1 MIVGQKHA
9 QVHTGSPDGSGSS
22 GRLGYRRTRTHA
34 SLARFCR
41 FACVLLWCVASVVH
55 AAGIDLT
62 DEERQW
68 LRSHPTITVAAY
80 EGGWPPFERYENET
94 LTGLAP
100 AYLDEI
106 ARQLGVRVAVR
117 RYPSWE
123 EALKGGC
130 RREVDV
136 LMDVSLVPER
146 TPCLVFTTSYVEA
159 APVAVGRA
167 NRSDLLAPDR
177 LTKARIVVDRGASV
191 ERATLAQFPNAQVI
205 AVVDTQQALQAVQ
218 NGKADLFIGNPYV
231 ARSALATGA
240 WPALAVLAPIDL
252 PADTLHF
259 AVPDD
264 RKPLASAIDKA
275 LANITP
281 GQRVAFERKWLG
293 TSSGPIQREGRI
305 PLTNDEQTWLAGMPP
320 PRLGY
325 TRTWEPISFP
335 DEKGHVSG
343 IAGEYVRMMERGL
356 GMRLQKEVPA
366 SLEDLLDLM
375 KRGQLDVVPIPAAA
389 PIGPQWKM
397 TDTFAR
403 VGTVVITRN
412 GSRMVSGL
420 GDLDGKRIA
429 VVGTGRAAKV
439 KAEAPG
445 ATLLLMGNNAEG
457 LKAVQDRQADAYV
470 GDIISSERS
479 LRSGD
484 FTDLRIAAP
493 AGFDDELVFAIR
505 GEYQPLVP
513 LINRMLAS
521 LNHED
526 QQRIRSQWLEVQVS
540 SGVRWRT
547 VAMGAGVA
555 ALLLAILTLAW
566 LRTRHEIQNREKTDS
581 LMRDLTR
588 NLPGVIFKMTR
599 DPAGNYA
606 LPFIA
611 GNTRALFGMGHDEL
625 MADPKETLPSCIYEP
640 DMERMRRAM
649 AHSYEELTP
658 VEMDFRTVSP
668 APERWVR
675 VSAVARRLPDGLV
688 HWSGYWVD
696 VTAAHRQADALESA
710 KESAESAAAARANFL
725 AAMSH
730 EIRTPMAGIT
740 GIIEILSRSE
750 VNEDQRYLLGLVQ
763 DYAQALRTILDDVLD
778 ISRMEAG
785 RLALEPVD
793 TDLRVLVSNSIEL
806 VLDLC
811 RRKNLR
817 CICHIDPSLAGVV
830 VADPTRLRQILL
842 NLLSNAIKFTSSG
855 YVAVS
860 LQVLETT
867 KDAQTWCL
875 AVTDTGIGIG
885 AAEQGRLF
893 QPFTQAEAST
903 SRTYGGSGLG
913 LAICRRLADLMR
925 ATLELHSA
933 PGEGTRVA
941 LTIATP
947 IARQTAID
955 VALAGRSVLVRSRDA
970 DTAEALTA
978 IVRSFGA
985 KSVADIAQAQLLLS
999 DDPPDTGTQARWVPL
1014 VEDSSD
1020 APRSAIVTEPLLPT
1034 HVRRACVHALDE
1046 ATTREPSSM
1055 TAKAS
1060 HAARILVAEDH
1071 STNQLLVQR
1080 QLAELGYRCRV
1091 ASDGE
1096 QALAALAEDH
1106 FDLLLTDLRMPG
1118 MSGFELARA
1127 VRARELT
1134 LGLPR
1139 LPVLALSAGV
1149 GAEDEAQCRDAGMD
1163 DHLRKPIGLDE
1174 MKAQL
1179 ERWLPP
1185 EPAANDATADETLTG
1200 TIAALVE
1207 SAERGEPPQ
1216 DIALPPLP
1224 PVEAIDLAML
1234 TRSFGSRETVC
1245 LVAEDLL
1252 ANLPADLDELR
1263 SSDEARDAKR
1273 MGRALHRIT
1282 GALGTFGYRNL
1293 AGDLRVAS
1301 RTAEAG
1307 NLLTSEEIALL
1318 LRRVDRTLSEL
1329 GTFVSENRTNVD

>member
-1 MIVGQKHA
+1 MF
-9 QVHTGSPDGSGSS
+9 
-22 GRLGYRRTRTHA
+22 RRVA
-34 SLARFCR
+34 F
-41 FACVLLWCVASVVH
+41 VLLWFIAGLVH
-55 AAGIDLT
+55 ATGIELT
-62 DEERQW
+62 SEEREWMQ
-68 LRSHPTITVAAY
+68 RHPTITVAAY
-80 EGGWPPFERYENET
+80 DGGWPPFERYENET

-106 ARQLGVRVAVR
+106 ARQLGLRVAVR

-177 LTKARIVVDRGASV
+177 LTRARIVVDRGASV
-191 ERATLAQFPNAQVI
+191 ERATRAQFPNAQVV
-205 AVVDTQQALQAVQ
+205 AVTDTRQALQAVQ
-218 NGKADLFIGNPYV
+218 DGKADLFIGNPYV
-231 ARSALATGA
+231 ARSSLATGA

-281 GQRVAFERKWLG
+281 AQRLTFERKWLG

-305 PLTNDEQTWLAGMPP
+305 PLTNDEQTWLAGMRP

-335 DEKGHVSG
+335 DEKGHISG

-356 GMRLQKEVPA
+356 GVRLQKEVPA

-389 PIGPQWKM
+389 PMGPQWKT

-403 VGTVVITRN
+403 VGNVVITRN

-457 LKAVQDRQADAYV
+457 LKAVQDRQVDAYV

-484 FTDLRIAAP
+484 FPDLRIAAP

-521 LNHED
+521 LNHDD

-540 SGVRWRT
+540 SGVKWRT
-547 VAMGAGVA
+547 VAMGAGIA
-555 ALLLAILTLAW
+555 ALLLAILTWAW
-566 LRTRHEIQNREKTDS
+566 LRTRREIRHREKTDN

-588 NLPGVIFKMTR
+588 NLPGVIFKITR

-606 LPFIA
+606 LPFVA
-611 GNTRALFGMGHDEL
+611 GNTRALFGLDHHEL
-625 MADPKETLPSCIYEP
+625 VANPTKALPACIHEADMAV
-640 DMERMRRAM
+640 MRLAM
-649 AHSYEELTP
+649 ARSFEELTP
-658 VEMDFRTVSP
+658 VEMDFRTVAP
-668 APERWVR
+668 APEHWIR
-675 VSAVARRLPDGLV
+675 VSAAARRLDDGLV

-696 VTAAHRQADALESA
+696 VTAAHRQADALEAA
-710 KESAESAAAARANFL
+710 KESAESAAALRANFL

-740 GIIEILSRSE
+740 GIIEILSRSD
-750 VNEDQRYLLGLVQ
+750 VNEDQRYLLGLVE

-778 ISRMEAG
+778 ISRMEAN
-785 RLALEPVD
+785 RLSLETVD

-806 VLDLC
+806 VLDLS
-811 RRKNLR
+811 RRKKLR
-817 CICHIDPSLAGVV
+817 CVCHIDPELAGVV
-830 VADPTRLRQILL
+830 IADPTRLRQILL

-860 LQVLETT
+860 VQVLETT
-867 KDAQTWCL
+867 RDAQSWCL
-875 AVTDTGIGIG
+875 TVTDSGIGI
-885 AAEQGRLF
+885 AASEQGKLF

-933 PGEGTRVA
+933 PGEGTRVS
-941 LTIATP
+941 LTLTTP

-955 VALAGRSVLVRSRDA
+955 AALAGRTALVRCRDP
-970 DTAEALTA
+970 DTAEALEA
-978 IVRSFGA
+978 ILHSFGA
-985 KSVADIAQAQLLLS
+985 KPVADIALAQLLLA
-999 DDPPDTGTQARWVPL
+999 DEPLDAAQARWVPL

-1020 APRSAIVTEPLLPT
+1020 APRSAIVVEPLLPT
-1034 HVRRACVHALDE
+1034 HVRRACLHALDE
-1046 ATTREPSSM
+1046 TTTRETSSM
-1055 TAKAS
+1055 APKAS
-1060 HAARILVAEDH
+1060 HVARILVAEDH

-1091 ASDGE
+1091 ASDGM
-1096 QALAALAEDH
+1096 QALAALKEDH
-1106 FDLLLTDLRMPG
+1106 YDLLITDLRMPG

-1127 VRARELT
+1127 VRAREVAQD
-1134 LGLPR
+1134 LPR
-1139 LPVLALSAGV
+1139 IPILALSAGV
-1149 GAEDEAQCRDAGMD
+1149 AAEDEAQCRDAGMD
-1163 DHLRKPIGLDE
+1163 GHLRKPIGLEE

-1185 EPAANDATADETLTG
+1185 EPAANDATADDTLAG
-1200 TIAALVE
+1200 AIAALVE
-1207 SAERGEPPQ
+1207 SAQRGEPSLEN
-1216 DIALPPLP
+1216 ASPPLP
-1224 PVEAIDLAML
+1224 PIEPLDLAML

-1252 ANLPADLDELR
+1252 ANLPADLQELR
-1263 SSDEARDAKR
+1263 SADEARDAHR

-1282 GALGTFGYRNL
+1282 GALGTFGYRGL
-1293 AGDLRVAS
+1293 AGDLRTAS
-1301 RTAEAG
+1301 RTAEG
-1307 NLLTSEEIALL
+1307 GSLVPSEEIEMLL
-1318 LRRVDRTLSEL
+1318 SRVERTLSDL
-1329 GTFVSENRTNVD
+1329 GTFVNENRTNVG